1 MTGYE
6 VSVGTDLLP
15 GLLNRQDGLAKLVE
29 AVLNQVLEAQVTE
42 TLRATRHERTDER
55 AGYRNGYP
63 MGEWKR
69 KHQKDKERLLSCTG
83 LQTIGGRIQVC
94 WATGSAAT
102 PMGQLAYFIEF
113 LTLSGLWKRWV
124 EGCPLNYTSGNA
136 STKADILDTW
146 LLSILSAH
154 QRYAHVTAIRSDGVN
169 PGLLGMDGVVS
180 EDTLRR
186 AL

>member
-1 MTGYE
+1 
-6 VSVGTDLLP
+6 
-15 GLLNRQDGLAKLVE
+15 
-29 AVLNQVLEAQVTE
+29 
-42 TLRATRHERTDER
+42 
-55 AGYRNGYP
+55 